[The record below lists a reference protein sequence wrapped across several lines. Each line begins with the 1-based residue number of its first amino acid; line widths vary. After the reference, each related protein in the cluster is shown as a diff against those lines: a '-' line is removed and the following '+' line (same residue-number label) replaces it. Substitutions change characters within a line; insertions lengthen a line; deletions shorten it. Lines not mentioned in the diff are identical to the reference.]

1 MENLKK
7 SIAIYLKQKNKIYRK
22 QKRHLRM
29 KNIEK
34 GLTGKALTVLL
45 IILFVPSVGFSEARK
60 MYYESGALQAETTF
74 KNGEQNGP
82 GKSYYESG
90 ALKEEGIYKKGKLKG
105 LFKMYYESGALQG
118 EVLFKKGKLEGL
130 YKEYYESGKLKITR
144 TFEKGKLINRKE
156 YNEQGKLIKEK

>member
-60 MYYESGALQAETTF
+60 G
-74 KNGEQNGP
+74 
-82 GKSYYESG
+82 
-90 ALKEEGIYKKGKLKG
+90 
-105 LFKMYYESGALQG
+105 
-118 EVLFKKGKLEGL
+118 
-130 YKEYYESGKLKITR
+130 YYESGKLKREINHKNEKQEGPYKIYYENGKVKEEG
-144 TFEKGKLINRKE
+144 TFKNGETEGPIKIYDENGELIEEN
-156 YNEQGKLIKEK
+156 